1 MPILRKCC
9 FCCELETGANCIAYL
24 GIFQTLVSIV
34 ALLFGLPGPGYEKL
48 FQIIGLLIP
57 LSIYGLMVY
66 GTMKRKH
73 NYLLPWLIINFIG
86 NILIGICII
95 AVFIVRTSSLDSTSE
110 DFSTEIV
117 TIFIMIIFAL
127 AIYGLSVHIFLA
139 IYSLYDKIRK
149 ENNQNKTISQLHA

>member
-24 GIFQTLVSIV
+24 GIFQTLMSIV
-34 ALLFGLPGPGYEKL
+34 ALIFGSSGSGNEKL
-48 FQIIGLLIP
+48 VQIIALLIP

-66 GTMKRKH
+66 GTMKRQH

-86 NILIGICII
+86 NILFGIYII
-95 AVFIVRTSSLDSTSE
+95 VLFIAGISSLDSTSE
-110 DFSTEIV
+110 NFSTEIV

-127 AIYGLSVHIFLA
+127 AILGLSVHIFLA
-139 IYSLYDKIRK
+139 VYSLYVKIRE
-149 ENNQNKTISQLHA
+149 ENNQLRTIPPV